1 MNVTEQAAALGEKC
15 EALRDAAERAVL
27 WVGDVEG
34 RTPAIKQNAHSL
46 TRILR
51 RIENASR
58 RLGRAAGRR
67 MALGVFGPSQAG
79 KSYLVNSLCQKD
91 SGSFLVRIGDQDFD
105 FLGQIN
111 PQNEGES
118 TGLVTRF
125 STETDPA
132 PDAAFPIHLRL
143 LTELDLVKILVNSCQ
158 EDILHEDEE
167 RDAFRLPNVGEV
179 TEALDAIQEMA
190 QSRSVAK
197 HISAAEVHDLAEYV
211 NSRYQK
217 PYREISTAGYWDRA
231 ADLAPRLDFKGRVR
245 LFSLL
250 WGGNTDF
257 TALFETLSQ
266 ASAKL
271 ENSEDIFCGLDAFI
285 EQSNGAW
292 GRRADSIL
300 NVQTLAGIGGDGGSP
315 MTVRTESG
323 SEVTLSRSLI
333 SALTAELVLKIG
345 NDAYPF
351 FRHADLLDFPGA
363 RARLRARSFQEGAKS
378 KGSGDDTGNP
388 GANFLLRGK
397 VETLFQRYEA
407 EREMTGMLL
416 CIPNGNMEVPVL
428 GDMVHSWVQKTLGP
442 TPETRAKT
450 PNTLFFIMTKFDRE
464 FEETTGQD
472 ATSQQK
478 RWDTRIQEG
487 LLSLWDRH
495 GWTQDWDG
503 KPFDNSLFLRNPSF
517 LSSPLTIRDKD
528 KREASLNPGMQDFID
543 SMRRYCSES
552 GLIRK
557 HVADPKAAFDAALAL
572 NDGGVS
578 YLVERITALCHPELK
593 LRQIEARLD
602 DERKT
607 FKGALAQFFDGD
619 GHDKTDERTKAAEV
633 ISRALMPCAQV
644 SDFCLLLDELTI
656 SLDEIRA
663 IHGTIAALADDS
675 GSTGDDGVD
684 GVPAAAADAFDPFG
698 DPVEQAVVVK
708 EAAPP
713 KPASLDR
720 VGRFVQ
726 AVTEAWAEKISEA
739 AEDDRLKTRFKIPTE
754 EFRGLVQELI
764 RGLEPVGVAA
774 RMADAIRRDT
784 SHANAQWEVIA
795 PRACLIAHRHAA
807 NYLMW
812 LGHDLLPV
820 SERADVPLRNPQ
832 RKAFQP
838 PKVPEGLPDLPEM
851 VVAHGQIDPFVLDWV
866 HVLRY
871 IAAAHSGI
879 SGGYLLSRGD
889 NEALGG
895 ILQSAGALS

>member
-1 MNVTEQAAALGEKC
+1 MNVTEQAAALSEKC
-15 EALRDAAERAVL
+15 DALLDASERAVL
-27 WVGDVEG
+27 WVADVEG

-46 TRILR
+46 TRTLR

-79 KSYLVNSLCQKD
+79 KSYLVNSLCQKG
-91 SGSFLVRIGDQDFD
+91 SGAFLVRIGDQDFD

-132 PDAAFPIHLRL
+132 PAEFPIHLRL
-143 LTELDLVKILVNSCQ
+143 LTELDLVKIFINSCQ

-167 RDAFRLPNVGEV
+167 TDAFRLPQVGEV
-179 TEALDAIQEMA
+179 TEALDALEATA
-190 QSRSVAK
+190 QSHSVAK
-197 HISAAEVHDLAEYV
+197 HITAAAVHDLAEYV
-211 NSRYQK
+211 HSRYQK

-231 ADLAPRLDFKGRVR
+231 AELAPRLDFQGRVR
-245 LFSLL
+245 LFGLL
-250 WGGNTDF
+250 WGGNADF
-257 TALFETLSQ
+257 TSLFETLSQ

-271 ENSEDIFCGLDAFI
+271 ENSEDIFCGLDAFV
-285 EQSNGAW
+285 EQNAGAW

-300 NVQTLAGIGGDGGSP
+300 NVHTLAGIGSDTGAP

-323 SEVTLSRSLI
+323 SEVTLPRSLI

-363 RARLRARSFQEGAKS
+363 RARLRARSFQEGVIS
-378 KGSGDDTGNP
+378 KGSDDDTGNP

-428 GDMVHSWVQKTLGP
+428 GDMVHSWVQKTLGQ

-464 FEETTGQD
+464 FEETKGQD

-478 RWDTRIQEG
+478 RWDTRIQLG

-503 KPFDNSLFLRNPSF
+503 KPFNNSLFLRNPSY

-528 KREASLNPGMQDFID
+528 KREASLNPGMQDLID
-543 SMRRYCSES
+543 SMRRYCAES

-557 HVADPKAAFDAALAL
+557 HVADPETAFDAALAL

-578 YLVERITALCHPELK
+578 YLVERITELCHPELK

-607 FKGALAQFFDGD
+607 FHDALAQFFDGD
-619 GHDKTDERTKAAEV
+619 GHDKTAERTKVAEE
-633 ISRALMPCAQV
+633 IGKALMPCAQNG
-644 SDFCLLLDELTI
+644 DFCLLLDELTI
-656 SLDEIRA
+656 SLNEIRT
-663 IHGTIAALADDS
+663 IHGTIAALADDP
-675 GSTGDDGVD
+675 GSSGDDD
-684 GVPAAAADAFDPFG
+684 AATPADAFDPFG
-698 DPVEQAVVVK
+698 DPIEQAVVVK
-708 EAAPP
+708 QAAPG
-713 KPASLDR
+713 KPASFDR

-739 AEDDRLKTRFKIPTE
+739 AEDDRLRTRYKVPTE
-754 EFRGLVQELI
+754 AFRALVQELI
-764 RGLEPVGVAA
+764 RGLEPIGVTT
-774 RMADAIRRDT
+774 RMADAIRRET
-784 SHANAQWEVIA
+784 SGANAQWEVVA
-795 PRACLIAHRHAA
+795 PRACLVAHRHAA

-812 LGHDLLPV
+812 LGHDLLPI

-832 RKAFQP
+832 RKAFEP
-838 PKVPEGLPDLPEM
+838 PKVPDGLPVLPEM
-851 VVAHGQIDPFVLDWV
+851 VVKDGQIDPFVMDWV
-866 HVLRY
+866 HVLRH
-871 IAAAHSGI
+871 IASAHSGI
-879 SGGYLLSRGD
+879 SGGSLLSRSD

-895 ILQSAGALS
+895 LLKKAGALL